1 MLNIRKLENELCIK
15 EDRIKEFFQT
25 GKKTLESYEE
35 ILSKI
40 KQKDYETLRRE
51 AEENQNCEV
60 IPSKEYEEEKNL
72 ASTKLRKI
80 WTSHE
85 QSFEWAI
92 EVLNERVTFG
102 VDGSQDYFAKELN
115 LPIAVLQVGWYKN
128 QHKANGEFE
137 KNAEPILIPPN
148 EIIENQSKEISA
160 ESYIGQ
166 RRFEMEIEKT
176 KEFLI
181 SKKDWKKKGEKMPVA
196 FFDGAFM
203 ISLARRNIQ
212 ESLLGSVIEL
222 VKLSAETKVPV
233 VGYIDRSYSY
243 DLSSF
248 FSLFGTTN
256 GFLIDN
262 ATLVEEL
269 SLTSC
274 IGDRTIFFHSRR
286 KDLKNYFQD
295 SPIGFVYFKTNRFL
309 PARLDIPTWIF
320 DEKLLNDVLE
330 VTLAECVVGEG
341 YPYPLSIADQTAVIT
356 AEDRNSFLEI
366 LRRFSAEKQI
376 NLRFSRKFASKKHFR
391 R

>member
-1 MLNIRKLENELCIK
+1 MLDIRKLAGKLRQS
-15 EDRIKEFFQT
+15 EDKIKEFFQS
-25 GKKTLESYEE
+25 GEKTLENYKK

-40 KQKDYETLRRE
+40 RQENYETLRSA

-60 IPSKEYEEEKNL
+60 IPSKEYEKAKGL
-72 ASTKLRKI
+72 ASTELRKN
-80 WTSHE
+80 WTSYE
-85 QSFEWAI
+85 QSFKWAI
-92 EVLNERVTFG
+92 EILKERVTFG

-128 QHKANGEFE
+128 QHTVNGEFE
-137 KNAEPILIPPN
+137 KNAEPILIFPD
-148 EIIENQSKEISA
+148 EIIKNQSKEISA

-176 KEFLI
+176 KEFLE
-181 SKKDWKKKGEKMPVA
+181 SKKDWKEKGERVPVA

-212 ESLLGSVIEL
+212 ESLLDSVIEL
-222 VKLSAETKVPV
+222 VKLSAETEVPV

-286 KDLKNYFQD
+286 KDLRAYLQD
-295 SPIGFVYFKTNRFL
+295 SPIGFIYLKTNQFL
-309 PARLDIPTWIF
+309 PARLDIPTWILDKGLL
-320 DEKLLNDVLE
+320 DEVLE

-341 YPYPLSIADQTAVIT
+341 YPYPLSIADQMAVIT

-366 LRRFSAEKQI
+366 LRRFSAEKQM
-376 NLRFSRKFASKKHFR
+376 NFRFSRKFISKKRFR